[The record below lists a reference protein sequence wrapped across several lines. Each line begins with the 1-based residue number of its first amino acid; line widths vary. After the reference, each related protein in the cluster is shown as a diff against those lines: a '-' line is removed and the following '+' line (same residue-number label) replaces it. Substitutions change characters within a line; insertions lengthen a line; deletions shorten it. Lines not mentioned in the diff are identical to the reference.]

1 MRDVIFN
8 KKMIFNRDVEA
19 IKLELKKAETTQN
32 ISLNKLAE
40 LLQQLDEIKIS
51 KLAKPDMFIFN
62 NDDDIITIIMPGVDN
77 TNLDN

>member
-1 MRDVIFN
+1 
-8 KKMIFNRDVEA
+8 MIFNRDVEA